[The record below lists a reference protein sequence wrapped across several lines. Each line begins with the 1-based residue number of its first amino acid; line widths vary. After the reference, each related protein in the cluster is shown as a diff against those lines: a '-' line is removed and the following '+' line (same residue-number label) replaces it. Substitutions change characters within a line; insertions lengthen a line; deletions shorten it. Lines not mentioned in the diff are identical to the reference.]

1 MSKLEMTGISDPGV
15 AREGNEDAYMLLADK
30 GIAILA
36 DGMGGHLAGEVA
48 SAMAVDI
55 IARHLHTTLCQA
67 PATASDAGTPPEV
80 SALREAIQ
88 QANQAIFEASR
99 SKPEYNGMG
108 TTVVVTLF
116 QSNMLYVAHVGDS
129 RLYRFRAGVLQQI
142 TEDHSMVQELLKRG
156 LITPEEARTSANKNL
171 VTRALGV
178 DPSVAP
184 DITVQTFLKDDL
196 YLLCSDGLS
205 DVLADTDIERV
216 MQQYGKNPQETSQL
230 MVKETNA
237 RGGPDNVTVV
247 LVRTGKRFTRPKK

>member
-108 TTVVVTLF
+108 PPWW
-116 QSNMLYVAHVGDS
+116 S
-129 RLYRFRAGVLQQI
+129 RCFSRI
-142 TEDHSMVQELLKRG
+142 CCMS
-156 LITPEEARTSANKNL
+156 RTSATPASTAFAPGCCNKS
-171 VTRALGV
+171 
-178 DPSVAP
+178 PK
-184 DITVQTFLKDDL
+184 ITPW
-196 YLLCSDGLS
+196 YRSC
-205 DVLADTDIERV
+205 
-216 MQQYGKNPQETSQL
+216 
-230 MVKETNA
+230 
-237 RGGPDNVTVV
+237 
-247 LVRTGKRFTRPKK
+247 